1 MHSPWRTFLVA
12 ALATAVALAA
22 FGASSALAAPREIA
36 YRCGGDIC
44 LLDPDNPSAVT
55 NLTNNG
61 NTSLEE
67 TPVWSGDGTKLAFIS
82 RLNGTRNVYLMNPN
96 ATAGEGIGVALQ
108 VTHYSEGGFLGDPIW
123 SPDGSRIAFVR
134 GVDEGSRSILVAAA
148 DGTTATP
155 VTVTEHGQHPSWAPD
170 GGKIAYSYGKQVFL
184 KNADG
189 GGIATPL
196 ENGAGREPAWSPD
209 GSRIAFDFPAHPA
222 EFVDLH
228 IVSSIGGG
236 TPVIVPSATQWTFA
250 AWSPGGTQV
259 AYRSTSENFGYFR
272 VVNADGSGDHGLPV
286 VTGLNDNGPEPS
298 WSPDSSRLVFQGFG
312 SGKTDVYVTRT
323 DGSGPVLPLT
333 TDGDGNEPVW
343 RPNPAF
349 RPPVTVPSNGSAA
362 PIPKTIHPKYFWIKT
377 GIPWAPTQ
385 VTIIVGSYGCGG
397 PSCSVSTEGKMKSA
411 APILPPRP
419 FSAAASAKKTGKPRA
434 IIVAHGKMK
443 VPAGKTKPLKL
454 TLTKQGI
461 AVLKQRGSLKI
472 ALTVTA
478 TATGYKKRVDH
489 HTVKVVREAA
499 KKHMH
504 G

>member
-108 VTHYSEGGFLGDPIW
+108 VTHYSDGGFLGDPIW

-236 TPVIVPSATQWTFA
+236 TPVIVPSATRCA
-250 AWSPGGTQV
+250 SPPGRRAV
-259 AYRSTSENFGYFR
+259 RS
-272 VVNADGSGDHGLPV
+272 GLPV
-286 VTGLNDNGPEPS
+286 DQRKLRLLPRRQRRWERRPWAAGGDGAERQWAEPS
-298 WSPDSSRLVFQGFG
+298 WSPDNPRLVFQGFG

-323 DGSGPVLPLT
+323 DGWG
-333 TDGDGNEPVW
+333 
-343 RPNPAF
+343 RCC
-349 RPPVTVPSNGSAA
+349 R
-362 PIPKTIHPKYFWIKT
+362 
-377 GIPWAPTQ
+377 
-385 VTIIVGSYGCGG
+385 
-397 PSCSVSTEGKMKSA
+397 
-411 APILPPRP
+411 
-419 FSAAASAKKTGKPRA
+419 
-434 IIVAHGKMK
+434 
-443 VPAGKTKPLKL
+443 
-454 TLTKQGI
+454 
-461 AVLKQRGSLKI
+461 
-472 ALTVTA
+472 
-478 TATGYKKRVDH
+478 
-489 HTVKVVREAA
+489 
-499 KKHMH
+499 
-504 G
+504 